1 MPADLQAIVSNA
13 AMAENLRMFSEMEQ
27 KNLSALQELK
37 DRPNVQIHR
46 FPNDVLAK
54 LKTLTDETLA
64 EEAAN
69 DPEFKRIYDAYQAF
83 RQQNDAWSELSENA
97 YLAIEK

>member
-1 MPADLQAIVSNA
+1 
-13 AMAENLRMFSEMEQ
+13 MAENLRMFSEMEQ

-37 DRPNVQIHR
+37 DRPKVQIHR
-46 FPNDVLAK
+46 FPDDVLAK

-64 EEAAN
+64 EEAAK
-69 DPEFKRIYDAYQAF
+69 DPKFKRIYEAYQTF
-83 RQQNDAWSELSENA
+83 RLQNEAWSDISENA